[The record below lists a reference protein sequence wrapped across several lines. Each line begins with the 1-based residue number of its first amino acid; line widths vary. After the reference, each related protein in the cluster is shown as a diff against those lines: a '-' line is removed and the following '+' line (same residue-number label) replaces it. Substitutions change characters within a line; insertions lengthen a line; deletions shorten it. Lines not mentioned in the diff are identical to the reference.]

1 MSVTEQMI
9 RHEYDAGTFYRNFP
23 TFPRFSLNFS
33 GNAFLKNL
41 GKLGKLGNRREK
53 LKRVAKI

>member
-41 GKLGKLGNRREK
+41 GKLGNRREK
-53 LKRVAKI
+53 LRRVAKI